1 MSGGALSQQQQTRVE
16 ESRSALPAPSEAR
29 GATSVCPYTGH
40 KAPTCGDEGVQPP
53 EEDDGVGE

>member
-1 MSGGALSQQQQTRVE
+1 M
-16 ESRSALPAPSEAR
+16 SALPAPSEAR
-29 GATSVCPYTGH
+29 GTTSVCPYTGH